1 MLNLA
6 DKRQPLRRDSGKTI
20 FPSVRRCEVDL
31 ILHRAI
37 KQMYQ
42 TDFGMML
49 HDDTLSVITMDT
61 SDNGIYLRYYNQAAY
76 RLLQTLLRPIAH

>member
-1 MLNLA
+1 
-6 DKRQPLRRDSGKTI
+6 
-20 FPSVRRCEVDL
+20 
-31 ILHRAI
+31 
-37 KQMYQ
+37 MYQ

-61 SDNGIYLRYYNQAAY
+61 FDNGIYLRYYNQAAY